1 MAATPPVE
9 KLATELDP
17 ESEQFGLLYDPTRT
31 GEWIESFLTIPN
43 EHGSIVKMELYPQ
56 QHEMLLNQTG
66 RDNTVKGRQ
75 TRASSLI
82 LARNLRRMTTA
93 FGLNCFVMTQ
103 DDPTTQTFRWRIKH
117 HLADL
122 ARAGLNYEIVADNEN
137 ELVIGGLEN
146 RFIWASAEQRV
157 AGRAYTINIFHG
169 SEAAHWKPENEGI
182 IVGGILPAIPDPPFG
197 WADFESTPNGA
208 EGLFYDQVMES
219 RPIEDFA
226 LWSTW
231 FYPWYWEPRYSID
244 TWKDNDLPAHYYDMI
259 DEMRRTFVPS
269 PDESVL
275 LDVHKLSMGQILW
288 RRLKMREMARTT
300 TPFLQ
305 EYPEDL
311 LACFLSTS
319 ESFFASDDGQDHLST
334 HRQNQRPPVQRLSM
348 LPFRESVVQFR
359 GSNLS
364 VWETPNLT
372 TPYAMYQDTSKGGT
386 SKDSDPSVIQVLNAR
401 TGHQVAK
408 LVVKATPREVAEMGC
423 AIGQY
428 YNMAL
433 YGGERD
439 AWGSQSLDRIR
450 ELSYPNIFYYLDPQK
465 LIADRR
471 PDAEPWV
478 YPTEQNRDRLLL
490 KLREGMFDHSLVI
503 PDQTTLLEMGA
514 FTWVK
519 LRDRHKLRGQGKRTH
534 DDHVMSLAG
543 CTLVAETAARART
556 RKPEADNIM
565 IGRHG
570 QVIRTKR
577 GGPQPWM
584 R

>member
-1 MAATPPVE
+1 MAATPPIE

-17 ESEQFGLLYDPTRT
+17 ESEQFGLLYDPART
-31 GEWIESFLTIPN
+31 GDWIESFLTIPN
-43 EHGSIVKMELYPQ
+43 EHGTIVKMKLYPQ

-82 LARNLRRMTTA
+82 LARNLRRMTTN

-117 HLADL
+117 HLTDL
-122 ARAGLNYEIVADNEN
+122 ARAGLKYEIVMDNEN

-231 FYPWYWEPRYSID
+231 FYPWYREPRYTID
-244 TWKDNDLPAHYYDMI
+244 TWQDNDLPQHFYDMI
-259 DEMRRTFVPS
+259 AEMRRTFVPA
-269 PDESVL
+269 PDETVL

-288 RRLKMREMARTT
+288 RRLKMREMSRTT

-311 LACFLSTS
+311 LACFLSTA
-319 ESFFASDDGQDHLST
+319 ESFFASDDGQDHLSV
-334 HRQNQRPPVQRLSM
+334 HRQNQRPPVQHLSM

-359 GSNLS
+359 GSNLA

-386 SKDSDPSVIQVLNAR
+386 SKDSDPSVIMVMNAR
-401 TGHQVAK
+401 TGHVVAK

-439 AWGSQSLDRIR
+439 AWGSQSLDRVR
-450 ELSYPNIFYYLDPQK
+450 ELSYPHIFYYLDPQK

-478 YPTEQNRDRLLL
+478 YPTEQNRDRMLL
-490 KLREGMFDHSLVI
+490 KLREGMFDHSLVV

-519 LRDRHKLRGQGKRTH
+519 LRDRYKLRGQGRRTH
-534 DDHVMSLAG
+534 DDHVMALAG
-543 CTLVAETAARART
+543 CTLVAEAAARARP
-556 RKPEADNIM
+556 RKQESDLIT
-565 IGRHG
+565 IGRFG
-570 QVIRTKR
+570 QVIRTKAN
-577 GGPQPWM
+577 GAKPWM